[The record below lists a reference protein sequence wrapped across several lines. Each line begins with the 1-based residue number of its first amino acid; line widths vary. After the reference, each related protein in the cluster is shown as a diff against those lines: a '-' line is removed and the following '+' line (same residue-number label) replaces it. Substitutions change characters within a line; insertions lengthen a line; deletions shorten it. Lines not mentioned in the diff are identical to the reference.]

1 MGVPLGLAVVSVS
14 VVGVFSPVLLMGV
27 SVGVSFG
34 AAGSDSTLQL
44 SCSRCSQHGKGSGV
58 RVLSLAFLF
67 LIIYIYISSLVFAV
81 LFRGSNLKLSVG
93 EKKTIKS
100 GEESSV
106 AWWVEGRERQQ
117 LAAPPLSML
126 EGFAFDKKHNDK
138 KRRRGFE

>member
-1 MGVPLGLAVVSVS
+1 VCPSA
-14 VVGVFSPVLLMGV
+14 
-27 SVGVSFG
+27 
-34 AAGSDSTLQL
+34 
-44 SCSRCSQHGKGSGV
+44 V
-58 RVLSLAFLF
+58 RVLTARSSFLAPAALNTGKGLGCAFSLSSISLPD
-67 LIIYIYISSLVFAV
+67 YIYISSLVFAV

-117 LAAPPLSML
+117 LAVPPLSML